1 MFQTLTSVKAASQ
14 DVVSHGVEALST
26 VVDSASKA
34 SELAVGAIK
43 ENAAELIS
51 VVRNAEGWTPETA
64 VSGFANPQEVLAPVS
79 AKVAKY
85 GKQSL
90 KLAADTQESLAS
102 TTHSAVKTLVKHAE
116 SMTDELGG
124 TLPAPVEPLLKNY
137 KAALA
142 QSLALYEQAATIGAQ
157 MQKQAFAAGEQFF
170 AQVDKAPADVVVQM
184 APKRKRA

>member
-14 DVVSHGVEALST
+14 DVVSHSVEALST

-51 VVRNAEGWTPETA
+51 VVRNAEGWTPEA
-64 VSGFANPQEVLAPVS
+64 GFANPQDVLAPVS

-116 SMTDELGG
+116 SMTDELGS